1 MVKTTAIRSVLAGVA
16 LLANGCSNATTMDV
30 PAGAATELLSVSPM
44 GGATSVA
51 AMPDLVFTFNHPMA
65 SGMQQYLAL
74 HHGDLT
80 GATTSMTCGW
90 GDSLRTLTCRPNEP
104 LAPGSDYTV
113 HMGGGMMDA
122 DDHPVDMGRYG
133 MTMGGSWATGTM
145 MGSQL
150 GMMGGQ
156 QSMMGNGWRDAQGTY
171 GMAFRF
177 TTR

>member
-1 MVKTTAIRSVLAGVA
+1 MLKATTGRCVLASITV
-16 LLANGCSNATTMDV
+16 LANGCGNATTMELPPV
-30 PAGAATELLSVSPM
+30 AATELLSVSPQ
-44 GGATSVA
+44 GGATGVTT
-51 AMPDLVFTFNHPMA
+51 MPDLVFTFNHPMA

-80 GATTSMTCGW
+80 GATTPMTCDW

-133 MTMGGSWATGTM
+133 MTMGGSWATSTM
-145 MGSQL
+145 MGSPL
-150 GMMGGQ
+150 GMMGRQ
-156 QSMMGNGWRDAQGTY
+156 QSMMGNGWRDAQGRY

-177 TTR
+177 TVR